1 MLDEKGDFRKQC
13 NNETVNLIPLEDKE
27 EIEEIEAMIRRH
39 ANYTRSELAW
49 RVLALWEEM
58 VPKFVKV
65 FPKDFSRMLDA
76 INRAEKA
83 GMSDDDAAMM
93 AFQENKDNL
102 ARVSG
107 N

>member
-1 MLDEKGDFRKQC
+1 MAEEEDKDGWTEVEVDNQP
-13 NNETVNLIPLEDKE
+13 NEDKE
-27 EIEEIEAMIRRH
+27 EIEEVEAMIRRH
-39 ANYTRSELAW
+39 ADYTQSERAW

-76 INRAEKA
+76 IKRAEEA
-83 GMSDDDAAMM
+83 GMSGDDAVMM
-93 AFQENKDNL
+93 AFEENKNDL